1 MGRLRP
7 PCCDESS
14 VKKGPWTREEDEKLV
29 AYVDQHGGHGSWRSL
44 PKRAGLNRCCK
55 SCRLRWINYLR
66 PDIKRGNFTPEEEQ
80 AIITLHSVLGNKW
93 STIAT
98 RLPGRTDNEIKN
110 YWNTR
115 LKKRLIGA
123 GIDPAT
129 HRARPRPPA
138 PGDLAT
144 ALPQLVALA
153 SLAVDLAVG
162 HAAAAGGAW
171 GAANGAVDYQ
181 QADAAAAQLQCLQ
194 HLLLQPQTTPATSA
208 TSGGGGHPTELN
220 AASSFLTQAVASYA
234 AAAATPLPSLVVP
247 GGSQPLELK
256 RWQDHIGGDHVGAV
270 SPFAGAATVT
280 GHHGGGG
287 GGGDTP
293 LSLCGGGGGGEFLP
307 SELTALLC
315 SANAIGDLQSSN
327 LDF

>member
-1 MGRLRP
+1 MARLRP

-29 AYVDQHGGHGSWRSL
+29 AYVEKHGHGSWRSL

-66 PDIKRGNFTPEEEQ
+66 PDIKRGNFSPEEEET
-80 AIITLHSVLGNKW
+80 IVTLHSILGNKW

-115 LKKRLIGA
+115 LKKRLVGA

-129 HRARPRPPA
+129 HRPRARAPA
-138 PGDLAT
+138 GDLAT

-162 HAAAAGGAW
+162 HAGPW
-171 GAANGAVDYQ
+171 NNNENQYYH

-194 HLLLQPQTTPATSA
+194 QLLLLPPPTPTSA
-208 TSGGGGHPTELN
+208 TSGGHPDVVVPN
-220 AASSFLTQAVASYA
+220 RASFLTQAVGSYAAATA
-234 AAAATPLPSLVVP
+234 AAAATPLPPLMVAAS
-247 GGSQPLELK
+247 SQANELK
-256 RWQDHIGGDHVGAV
+256 RWQDPAVG
-270 SPFAGAATVT
+270 GAAVHGAAPPFFGTAA
-280 GHHGGGG
+280 GHGHGDGSSTLSICDAGE
-287 GGGDTP
+287 GDM
-293 LSLCGGGGGGEFLP
+293 LLP
-307 SELTALLC
+307 SDLTALLFNS
-315 SANAIGDLQSSN
+315 SAISDLQIEY
-327 LDF
+327 

>member
-7 PCCDESS
+7 PCCGESS
-14 VKKGPWTREEDEKLV
+14 VKKGPWTREEDQKLV
-29 AYVDQHGGHGSWRSL
+29 AYVEQHGYGNWRSL

-80 AIITLHSVLGNKW
+80 AIITLHSVLGNRW

-98 RLPGRTDNEIKN
+98 HLPGRTDNEIKN

-123 GIDPAT
+123 GLDPAT
-129 HRARPRPPA
+129 HRARARAPA
-138 PGDLAT
+138 VGDLAT

-162 HAAAAGGAW
+162 QAGAW
-171 GAANGAVDYQ
+171 GANVDY

-194 HLLLQPQTTPATSA
+194 HLLLQPSPAPTPDTSA
-208 TSGGGGHPTELN
+208 TSGGGGGGHSDLN
-220 AASSFLTQAVASYA
+220 TASSFLSQAVASYA
-234 AAAATPLPSLVVP
+234 AAAAAATPLPPLMATT
-247 GGSQPLELK
+247 SQSHELK
-256 RWQDHIGGDHVGAV
+256 RWQDQLGSNGGGHGAV
-270 SPFAGAATVT
+270 SPFAGTALVA
-280 GHHGGGG
+280 GHGDGGGAS
-287 GGGDTP
+287 P
-293 LSLCGGGGGGEFLP
+293 LSFSGASEGAMFLP
-307 SELTALLC
+307 TDLTALLC
-315 SANAIGDLQSSN
+315 SANAVADLQSSN

>member
-14 VKKGPWTREEDEKLV
+14 VKKGPWTREEDQKLV
-29 AYVDQHGGHGSWRSL
+29 DYVELHGHGSWRSL

-115 LKKRLIGA
+115 LKKRLIVA

-129 HRARPRPPA
+129 HRARARPPA
-138 PGDLAT
+138 PADLAA

-162 HAAAAGGAW
+162 HAGAAAAW
-171 GAANGAVDYQ
+171 GANSAALDFHA
-181 QADAAAAQLQCLQ
+181 ADNTAAQLQCLQ
-194 HLLLQPQTTPATSA
+194 HLLLQQQQPTPATSA
-208 TSGGGGHPTELN
+208 TSGDMNT
-220 AASSFLTQAVASYA
+220 ASCSFLVNQYA
-234 AAAATPLPSLVVP
+234 AAAATNPLPLP
-247 GGSQPLELK
+247 PLMAASNTQAHELK
-256 RWQDHIGGDHVGAV
+256 RWQDLVGNDGGGCGDHHGAGV
-270 SPFAGAATVT
+270 SPPFAG
-280 GHHGGGG
+280 
-287 GGGDTP
+287 GD
-293 LSLCGGGGGGEFLP
+293 GGEGGMFLP
-307 SELTALLC
+307 SDLTALLC
-315 SANAIGDLQSSN
+315 SANSTADLQSSN
-327 LDF
+327 LDY

>member
-93 STIAT
+93 STIAK

-123 GIDPAT
+123 GIDPGHAP
-129 HRARPRPPA
+129 RA
-138 PGDLAT
+138 
-144 ALPQLVALA
+144 
-153 SLAVDLAVG
+153 
-162 HAAAAGGAW
+162 AAAAGAW
-171 GAANGAVDYQ
+171 GPRHRAP
-181 QADAAAAQLQCLQ
+181 AAAC
-194 HLLLQPQTTPATSA
+194 S
-208 TSGGGGHPTELN
+208 
-220 AASSFLTQAVASYA
+220 
-234 AAAATPLPSLVVP
+234 
-247 GGSQPLELK
+247 
-256 RWQDHIGGDHVGAV
+256 DGDW
-270 SPFAGAATVT
+270 
-280 GHHGGGG
+280 
-287 GGGDTP
+287 
-293 LSLCGGGGGGEFLP
+293 L
-307 SELTALLC
+307 ALYMNEKHC
-315 SANAIGDLQSSN
+315 
-327 LDF
+327 

>member
-29 AYVDQHGGHGSWRSL
+29 AYVEQHGHGSWRSL

-129 HRARPRPPA
+129 HRARP
-138 PGDLAT
+138 
-144 ALPQLVALA
+144 
-153 SLAVDLAVG
+153 
-162 HAAAAGGAW
+162 
-171 GAANGAVDYQ
+171 
-181 QADAAAAQLQCLQ
+181 
-194 HLLLQPQTTPATSA
+194 
-208 TSGGGGHPTELN
+208 
-220 AASSFLTQAVASYA
+220 
-234 AAAATPLPSLVVP
+234 
-247 GGSQPLELK
+247 
-256 RWQDHIGGDHVGAV
+256 
-270 SPFAGAATVT
+270 
-280 GHHGGGG
+280 
-287 GGGDTP
+287 
-293 LSLCGGGGGGEFLP
+293 
-307 SELTALLC
+307 
-315 SANAIGDLQSSN
+315 
-327 LDF
+327 